1 LGSITDLESIIDAH
15 TLGGLEG
22 LKSYEVLA
30 LYGTNGLTKEHEKAL
45 LSCEELE
52 EVVLLLDG
60 DAAGKKA
67 SEKYQV
73 LLSKLLP
80 AVNIKIVE
88 LPKDTDVN
96 ELWSNHLSEAL
107 FLELLANAGQN
118 EASGMEEVAESKSKQ
133 KEISQPKSKLDTS
146 YKHNLLYSGKYASYY
161 IKGFSPVK
169 HLDSLKITLVTEKEG
184 KKYRGKVELYEDK
197 EIQKYCKAA
206 GLKLEIDPSFLD
218 LDISLLTDEM
228 EQYREELE
236 QSGKAENIPVK
247 AFSITPQSRK
257 VAQGF
262 LKEQDLFKRLNKLI
276 GKTGIVGEEKTR
288 LLLFIVASSYKC
300 ADPLHAL
307 IQGASGTGKTLLLR
321 KIMSLLP
328 ESDYHIWTRIS
339 DKSLYHAGV
348 KYRNKAIAIE
358 DWDGLSE
365 EVQYVIRE
373 LQSGQI
379 LRSSITEKQADG
391 KMDSRE
397 ITTQGPIASLMCT
410 THGSVYED
418 NMSRCFLVA
427 VDESQEQTERILE
440 YQYQK
445 DRGEIDK
452 RAAEKA
458 VEELQNLVYI
468 LAPKV
473 VVNPYAGKLV
483 LPHRVHKIRRLN
495 DLFQTFVR
503 QITWLHQYQ
512 RKIDQQGRIIASK
525 QDLQLAIDLLFETI
539 VLKVDEL
546 DGSLRQFFEELKQYL
561 LSNEKDKNQTF
572 GRREIRQALNISKSQ
587 QHRYLQQLL
596 DLEYIQTKGG
606 FSNRGYQYQVQY
618 WDDNKALRKEIK
630 DYLHQQL
637 VKL

>member
-1 LGSITDLESIIDAH
+1 
-15 TLGGLEG
+15 
-22 LKSYEVLA
+22 
-30 LYGTNGLTKEHEKAL
+30 
-45 LSCEELE
+45 
-52 EVVLLLDG
+52 
-60 DAAGKKA
+60 
-67 SEKYQV
+67 
-73 LLSKLLP
+73 
-80 AVNIKIVE
+80 
-88 LPKDTDVN
+88 
-96 ELWSNHLSEAL
+96 
-107 FLELLANAGQN
+107 
-118 EASGMEEVAESKSKQ
+118 M
-133 KEISQPKSKLDTS
+133 
-146 YKHNLLYSGKYASYY
+146 
-161 IKGFSPVK
+161 
-169 HLDSLKITLVTEKEG
+169 
-184 KKYRGKVELYEDK
+184 
-197 EIQKYCKAA
+197 
-206 GLKLEIDPSFLD
+206 
-218 LDISLLTDEM
+218 SLLTDEM

-262 LKEQDLFKRLNKLI
+262 LKEQDLFKRLNNLI

-445 DRGEIDK
+445 DRGEVDK
-452 RAAEKA
+452 AGGLKA
-458 VEELQNLVYI
+458 VEKLQNLVYI

-512 RKIDQQGRIIASK
+512 RKIDKQGRIIATK

-546 DGSLRQFFEELKQYL
+546 DGSLRQFFEELKGYL
-561 LSNEKDKNQTF
+561 LSNEKDKDQTF
-572 GRREIRQALNISKSQ
+572 TRRAIRQGLNRSKSQ
-587 QHRYLQQLL
+587 VQRFMYELQS
-596 DLEYIQTKGG
+596 LEYIKTVGG
-606 FSNRGYQYQVQY
+606 HVNKGYQYQIIY
-618 WDDNKALRKEIK
+618 WDDNKALRKELK
-630 DYLHQQL
+630 DHLQHQL
-637 VKL
+637 NKL